1 PDPEPAPADLAMS
14 SSVQRFLGRR
24 DRRSKVLMPFLP
36 SNAPSMPLLTLTL
49 TPIPLSQSLPDAGAF
64 GGLFVPEEKKKL
76 EKEDE
81 KRVKA
86 ILARLQKYGITTF
99 NEANVS
105 YALQATNSAGNGD
118 EAMRLL
124 LLFEDTYE
132 GLVKTYDPS
141 TKLLGAEN
149 RNGVT
154 CYLDALLFA
163 MFARL
168 DSFEAMLYNS
178 FDDLPR
184 KKLAGL
190 LRLWV
195 NMLRSG

>member
-1 PDPEPAPADLAMS
+1 MS
-14 SSVQRFLGRR
+14 LQI
-24 DRRSKVLMPFLP
+24 KTI
-36 SNAPSMPLLTLTL
+36 LT
-49 TPIPLSQSLPDAGAF
+49 
-64 GGLFVPEEKKKL
+64 
-76 EKEDE
+76 
-81 KRVKA
+81 
-86 ILARLQKYGITTF
+86 RLQRYGINTF
-99 NEANVS
+99 SEANVS
-105 YALQATNSAGNGD
+105 YALQATASAANGD

-132 GLVKTYDPS
+132 GLVKTYDPA

-195 NMLRSG
+195 NMLRSGRLITRDIVCHTVP

>member
-1 PDPEPAPADLAMS
+1 MS

-24 DRRSKVLMPFLP
+24 DRRSK
-36 SNAPSMPLLTLTL
+36 
-49 TPIPLSQSLPDAGAF
+49 SLPDAGAF

-149 RNGVT
+149 RNG
-154 CYLDALLFA
+154 
-163 MFARL
+163 
-168 DSFEAMLYNS
+168 
-178 FDDLPR
+178 
-184 KKLAGL
+184 
-190 LRLWV
+190 
-195 NMLRSG
+195 

>member
-1 PDPEPAPADLAMS
+1 
-14 SSVQRFLGRR
+14 
-24 DRRSKVLMPFLP
+24 
-36 SNAPSMPLLTLTL
+36 
-49 TPIPLSQSLPDAGAF
+49 
-64 GGLFVPEEKKKL
+64 
-76 EKEDE
+76 
-81 KRVKA
+81 
-86 ILARLQKYGITTF
+86 
-99 NEANVS
+99 
-105 YALQATNSAGNGD
+105 
-118 EAMRLL
+118 MRLL

-132 GLVKTYDPS
+132 GLVKAYDPS

-149 RNGVT
+149 REGVT

-195 NMLRSG
+195 NMLRSGRLITRDIVRSACLKTPTPQPLTLYLDQTLTGFARRMRMGLSSRAVSARHFRGFHLHHWPAGAPATHSKDGPVPHGQGRSR

>member
-1 PDPEPAPADLAMS
+1 
-14 SSVQRFLGRR
+14 
-24 DRRSKVLMPFLP
+24 
-36 SNAPSMPLLTLTL
+36 
-49 TPIPLSQSLPDAGAF
+49 
-64 GGLFVPEEKKKL
+64 
-76 EKEDE
+76 
-81 KRVKA
+81 
-86 ILARLQKYGITTF
+86 
-99 NEANVS
+99 
-105 YALQATNSAGNGD
+105 
-118 EAMRLL
+118 MRLL

-149 RNGVT
+149 RDGVT

-195 NMLRSG
+195 NMLRSGRLITRDIVRSDCSITEVPQSLTLPRRNTYRNPSPNAAGNQQPSCVSKTHQRLLPSSLVSWNSHYLP

>member
-1 PDPEPAPADLAMS
+1 
-14 SSVQRFLGRR
+14 
-24 DRRSKVLMPFLP
+24 
-36 SNAPSMPLLTLTL
+36 
-49 TPIPLSQSLPDAGAF
+49 
-64 GGLFVPEEKKKL
+64 
-76 EKEDE
+76 
-81 KRVKA
+81 
-86 ILARLQKYGITTF
+86 
-99 NEANVS
+99 
-105 YALQATNSAGNGD
+105 
-118 EAMRLL
+118 MRLL

-195 NMLRSG
+195 NMLRSGRLITRDIVRLKSFQDGSSAIANLLPRQNTCRTHWPNVVGNQRRSCASKTLRKLLPLSLAN

>member
-1 PDPEPAPADLAMS
+1 
-14 SSVQRFLGRR
+14 
-24 DRRSKVLMPFLP
+24 
-36 SNAPSMPLLTLTL
+36 
-49 TPIPLSQSLPDAGAF
+49 
-64 GGLFVPEEKKKL
+64 
-76 EKEDE
+76 
-81 KRVKA
+81 
-86 ILARLQKYGITTF
+86 
-99 NEANVS
+99 
-105 YALQATNSAGNGD
+105 
-118 EAMRLL
+118 MRLL

-132 GLVKTYDPS
+132 GLVKTYDPA

-149 RNGVT
+149 RDGVT

-195 NMLRSG
+195 NMLRSGRLITRDIVRSDCLITEVPQPLTLCPDEILTGVARRMWMGICSRAVSTRYIRGLYLHHWSAGTPTAYPEDGLVPHGQGRPG

>member
-1 PDPEPAPADLAMS
+1 MRL
-14 SSVQRFLGRR
+14 Q
-24 DRRSKVLMPFLP
+24 
-36 SNAPSMPLLTLTL
+36 
-49 TPIPLSQSLPDAGAF
+49 
-64 GGLFVPEEKKKL
+64 
-76 EKEDE
+76 
-81 KRVKA
+81 VKA

-195 NMLRSG
+195 NMLRSGRLITRDIVRFKGFKDGSLAIANPLPRQNICRTRSPNVVGNQRLSCASKILRRRLPSLPAS

>member
-1 PDPEPAPADLAMS
+1 
-14 SSVQRFLGRR
+14 
-24 DRRSKVLMPFLP
+24 
-36 SNAPSMPLLTLTL
+36 
-49 TPIPLSQSLPDAGAF
+49 
-64 GGLFVPEEKKKL
+64 
-76 EKEDE
+76 
-81 KRVKA
+81 
-86 ILARLQKYGITTF
+86 
-99 NEANVS
+99 
-105 YALQATNSAGNGD
+105 
-118 EAMRLL
+118 MRLL

-149 RNGVT
+149 RDGVT

-195 NMLRSG
+195 NMLRSGRLITRDIVRSACAKTTVSQSLTLCPDKVLTGVARRMWVGISS

>member
-1 PDPEPAPADLAMS
+1 
-14 SSVQRFLGRR
+14 
-24 DRRSKVLMPFLP
+24 
-36 SNAPSMPLLTLTL
+36 
-49 TPIPLSQSLPDAGAF
+49 
-64 GGLFVPEEKKKL
+64 
-76 EKEDE
+76 
-81 KRVKA
+81 
-86 ILARLQKYGITTF
+86 
-99 NEANVS
+99 
-105 YALQATNSAGNGD
+105 LQATNSAGNGD

-132 GLVKTYDPS
+132 GLVKAYDPS

-149 RNGVT
+149 RDGVT

-195 NMLRSG
+195 NMLRSGRLITRDIVRFDCPKTAASQSLTLCLDKIPTGFARRMWMGLSS

>member
-1 PDPEPAPADLAMS
+1 
-14 SSVQRFLGRR
+14 
-24 DRRSKVLMPFLP
+24 
-36 SNAPSMPLLTLTL
+36 
-49 TPIPLSQSLPDAGAF
+49 
-64 GGLFVPEEKKKL
+64 
-76 EKEDE
+76 
-81 KRVKA
+81 
-86 ILARLQKYGITTF
+86 
-99 NEANVS
+99 
-105 YALQATNSAGNGD
+105 
-118 EAMRLL
+118 MRLL

-132 GLVKTYDPS
+132 GLVKSYDPS

-149 RNGVT
+149 RDGVT

-195 NMLRSG
+195 NMLRSGRLITRDIVCPHCSKTVVSQSLTVYPDEILTGIARRVWMGISS

>member
-1 PDPEPAPADLAMS
+1 
-14 SSVQRFLGRR
+14 
-24 DRRSKVLMPFLP
+24 
-36 SNAPSMPLLTLTL
+36 
-49 TPIPLSQSLPDAGAF
+49 
-64 GGLFVPEEKKKL
+64 
-76 EKEDE
+76 
-81 KRVKA
+81 
-86 ILARLQKYGITTF
+86 
-99 NEANVS
+99 
-105 YALQATNSAGNGD
+105 
-118 EAMRLL
+118 MRLL

-132 GLVKTYDPS
+132 GLVKTYDPA

-149 RNGVT
+149 RDGVT

-163 MFARL
+163 MFAHL

-195 NMLRSG
+195 NMLRSGRLITRDIVRSDCSKTAVSQSLTSCPDKIPTGIARRMWMGLSSRAVSARHVRGLYLHHRSAGTPTTHSEDGPVPHRQGRSSR

>member
-1 PDPEPAPADLAMS
+1 
-14 SSVQRFLGRR
+14 
-24 DRRSKVLMPFLP
+24 
-36 SNAPSMPLLTLTL
+36 
-49 TPIPLSQSLPDAGAF
+49 
-64 GGLFVPEEKKKL
+64 
-76 EKEDE
+76 
-81 KRVKA
+81 
-86 ILARLQKYGITTF
+86 
-99 NEANVS
+99 
-105 YALQATNSAGNGD
+105 
-118 EAMRLL
+118 MRLL

-149 RNGVT
+149 RDGVT

-195 NMLRSG
+195 NMLRSGRLITRDIVRSACANAAVSQSLTLCPDKVPTGVARRMWVGFSS